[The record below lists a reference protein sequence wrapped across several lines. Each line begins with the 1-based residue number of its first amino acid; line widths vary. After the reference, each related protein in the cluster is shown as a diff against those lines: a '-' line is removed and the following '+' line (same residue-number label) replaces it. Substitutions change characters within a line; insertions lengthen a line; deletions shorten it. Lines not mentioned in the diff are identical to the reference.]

1 MREEPASQT
10 ARGVNLPASTSAPLY
25 LAFGLALALVSLV
38 TSELFAY
45 AGLVVSLWGAVGW
58 WREMLPMEKKEFI
71 AAPASDAQA
80 PSPGEARL
88 TSPPRP
94 SACPLPRAYARSAR
108 GWQET

>member
-45 AGLVVSLWGAVGW
+45 AGLVVS
-58 WREMLPMEKKEFI
+58 
-71 AAPASDAQA
+71 PATGT
-80 PSPGEARL
+80 PGYL
-88 TSPPRP
+88 T
-94 SACPLPRAYARSAR
+94 
-108 GWQET
+108 